1 MAVDRPKMTREERA
15 KQFLPFSA
23 VRGLEEALEKKR
35 AALFHSEKP
44 ILAPDRENEIDRVL
58 RTLKKGDRIKIVY
71 YIGDEEI
78 IETNVVKAIS
88 SEKRAL
94 ALDKGSVGFDAII
107 SISVEESR
115 RKRRKKIG
123 MGALEPP
130 APSPP
135 D

>member
-1 MAVDRPKMTREERA
+1 MAVDRPRMTREERA

-44 ILAPDRENEIDRVL
+44 MLAPDRENEIDRVL
-58 RTLKKGDRIKIVY
+58 RTLKKGDRIKVVY

-94 ALDKGSVGFDAII
+94 ALDKGSVGFDSII
-107 SISVEESR
+107 SISVEE
-115 RKRRKKIG
+115 
-123 MGALEPP
+123 
-130 APSPP
+130 
-135 D
+135 